1 MLQILFFAFPTMV
14 LLIGVYLLLYQQILK
29 DILKLESSKSIIAFA
44 VTYFALAIVGF
55 FSVLN
60 GYETFTLGWILFIL
74 IFTGF
79 MVYLF
84 LMIYKINN
92 RR

>member
-44 VTYFALAIVGF
+44 VTYFALSILGF

-60 GYETFTLGWILFIL
+60 RYETFTIIWIIFIL

-84 LMIYKINN
+84 SVIHKINN
-92 RR
+92 RD